1 VGDTGAVNEFCTCGA
16 RLAQDALFCHKCGR
30 PQRDIQ
36 PADTEEPVTPIV
48 IPKVAPVETA
58 PPEIGFQNRLA
69 VRIALVCAIGSTFLS
84 AVPMPMLMSA
94 LWKLVV
100 LVVAGFLAVYFYH
113 RRTGAFLTVRG
124 GVRMGWL
131 TGTFCAVI
139 AIALLAF
146 SMLVI
151 AYVDEV
157 ATMFREQMRSQGGAN
172 ADEFLRALE
181 SPGGIAITLLLTWF
195 VSCLLP
201 VLGGALCAKVLER
214 E

>member
-1 VGDTGAVNEFCTCGA
+1 VNEFCTCGA
-16 RLAQDALFCHKCGR
+16 RLAEDALFCHKCGR

-36 PADTEEPVTPIV
+36 PEDAAYEEPA
-48 IPKVAPVETA
+48 APVVSQA
-58 PPEIGFQNRLA
+58 PPPVPADAAPLEIGFQNRLA

-84 AVPMPMLMSA
+84 AVPMPMLLSA

-181 SPGGIAITLLLTWF
+181 SPGGIALTLLLTWF
-195 VSCLLP
+195 ISCLLP